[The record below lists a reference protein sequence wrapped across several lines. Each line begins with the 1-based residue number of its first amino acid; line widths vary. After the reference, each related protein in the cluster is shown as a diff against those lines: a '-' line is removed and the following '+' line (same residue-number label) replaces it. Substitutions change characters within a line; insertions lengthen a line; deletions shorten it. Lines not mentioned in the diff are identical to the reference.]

1 MRIFFSRGGN
11 FVVCRCLMG
20 RITEWERPVPRYP
33 VIDPNPTP
41 SKVWSSLD
49 LSEYGRIV
57 LLTSIGCIIGLTS
70 GRWLFALRTQSCV
83 DNKIKLQEQQEQVVY
98 SWEGFPVFGALQRGL
113 ICPLET
119 NSEG

>member
-1 MRIFFSRGGN
+1 
-11 FVVCRCLMG
+11 MG

-70 GRWLFALRTQSCV
+70 ATRTTRTSSVFMGGLSGFWGSTTWAYMSTRNKLRGMKDNGLGRIPIEIAH
-83 DNKIKLQEQQEQVVY
+83 QQM
-98 SWEGFPVFGALQRGL
+98 SK
-113 ICPLET
+113 
-119 NSEG
+119 